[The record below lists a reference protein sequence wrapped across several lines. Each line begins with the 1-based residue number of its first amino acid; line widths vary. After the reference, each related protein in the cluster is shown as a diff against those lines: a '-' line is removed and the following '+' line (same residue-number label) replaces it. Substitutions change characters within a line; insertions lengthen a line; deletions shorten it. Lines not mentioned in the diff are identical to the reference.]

1 MTRAQTINP
10 CKLWI
15 QLSNEQI
22 MGSSTS
28 GLVIEYIVA
37 IDVTRVRF
45 PAGTYF
51 RAPGA
56 HIRFPWAHFRVWEP
70 IFRPQD
76 LIFRPREL
84 IFRSQELTCRLQ
96 ESIFGAQKGPRRL
109 PETFLRLPEPPEAQ
123 NS

>member
-1 MTRAQTINP
+1 MTRAQMINP

-15 QLSNEQI
+15 QISNEQI
-22 MGSSTS
+22 VGSSTS

-56 HIRFPWAHFRVWEP
+56 HSRFPMGPFSCLGARLSSSGAC
-70 IFRPQD
+70 FRPQE
-76 LIFRPREL
+76 LIFRP
-84 IFRSQELTCRLQ
+84 QELTCRLQ
-96 ESIFGAQKGPRRL
+96 ELNCVAQEAPRRL
-109 PETFLRLPEPPEAQ
+109 PETFLRLPEAPEAQ